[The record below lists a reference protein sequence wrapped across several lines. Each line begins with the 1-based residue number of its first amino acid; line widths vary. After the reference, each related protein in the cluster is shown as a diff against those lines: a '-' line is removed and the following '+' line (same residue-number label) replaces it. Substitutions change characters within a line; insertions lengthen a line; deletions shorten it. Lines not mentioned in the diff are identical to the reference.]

1 MSGTEQ
7 AVKVATKEATG
18 NITTSEKWYENP
30 LSQTL
35 LDKKYYHDGED
46 FEGFVNRVTGIF
58 SPELA
63 PKFRQCLLNGEF
75 FPAGRS
81 LYGAGSKG
89 KFRASMSNCYILP
102 CPEDNIE
109 SIFDVNKK
117 MARIFSY
124 GGGCGVNISNLRPKD
139 SKVNNSARTSSGA
152 VSFLTLFNATG
163 SVIGVHGRRAAEM
176 VALSC
181 EHPDIEE
188 FLKIKQTDHKLE
200 AMNISM
206 LITGKFMEAI
216 KANKPFELHFDVPE
230 SNEHVRKSI
239 DTRKFYR
246 EFCQTQWDYGDPGSI
261 FIDRV
266 RSYNLLSG
274 YPEYR
279 IDVSNPC
286 AEFYGNAYNSC
297 NLGSINLYHM
307 VDNKFA
313 PDAAINYAKLQQTVD
328 AAVRSRDEILDYG
341 YDMQPLDENRKC
353 IDDWR
358 SIGLGI
364 MGLADMFV
372 ALGVKYGSAE
382 SRKIAGDLMKAIFK
396 QALITSCDLARTK
409 GTFGKFDWNKTSKS
423 PLIQL
428 FPELHDRIK
437 KYGLRNGTL
446 LSIAPTGSLSLLA
459 GGFSGG
465 VEPIYQISMQRTTH
479 SLEKEHKSFRVF
491 ARSIQDL
498 LLYHNLPLDTPDDE
512 VKARFPF
519 VIESHD
525 VDPADRVEMQ
535 SVLQTY
541 VDNAI
546 SSTVNLKE
554 SATVEEIER
563 IYMLAYEKGC
573 KGLTVF
579 RDNCKRG
586 SILDAT
592 ETNEIVLDSI
602 VPSKRHNIRRIDG
615 STYRQSSAC
624 IKNFY
629 ITVNKT
635 ESGQIFEVFTNF
647 SGGCTANV
655 DTMTRLISLLLRC
668 GVKVDTIIS
677 ELREAKCRGCQEL
690 RKQGKDVSLSCGNAI
705 ADAIEAAY
713 HGTTKKS
720 VVGGLVCPEC
730 GARLVSESRCFSCPN
745 CGFSKC
751 NN

>member
-1 MSGTEQ
+1 
-7 AVKVATKEATG
+7 
-18 NITTSEKWYENP
+18 
-30 LSQTL
+30 
-35 LDKKYYHDGED
+35 
-46 FEGFVNRVTGIF
+46 
-58 SPELA
+58 
-63 PKFRQCLLNGEF
+63 
-75 FPAGRS
+75 
-81 LYGAGSKG
+81 
-89 KFRASMSNCYILP
+89 
-102 CPEDNIE
+102 
-109 SIFDVNKK
+109 
-117 MARIFSY
+117 
-124 GGGCGVNISNLRPKD
+124 
-139 SKVNNSARTSSGA
+139 
-152 VSFLTLFNATG
+152 
-163 SVIGVHGRRAAEM
+163 
-176 VALSC
+176 
-181 EHPDIEE
+181 
-188 FLKIKQTDHKLE
+188 
-200 AMNISM
+200 
-206 LITGKFMEAI
+206 
-216 KANKPFELHFDVPE
+216 
-230 SNEHVRKSI
+230 
-239 DTRKFYR
+239 
-246 EFCQTQWDYGDPGSI
+246 
-261 FIDRV
+261 
-266 RSYNLLSG
+266 
-274 YPEYR
+274 
-279 IDVSNPC
+279 
-286 AEFYGNAYNSC
+286 
-297 NLGSINLYHM
+297 
-307 VDNKFA
+307 
-313 PDAAINYAKLQQTVD
+313 
-328 AAVRSRDEILDYG
+328 
-341 YDMQPLDENRKC
+341 
-353 IDDWR
+353 
-358 SIGLGI
+358 
-364 MGLADMFV
+364 
-372 ALGVKYGSAE
+372 
-382 SRKIAGDLMKAIFK
+382 MKAIFK

-409 GTFGKFDWNKTSKS
+409 GTFGKFDWTKTAKS

-428 FPELHDRIK
+428 FPELHDRIR

-498 LLYHNLPLDTPDDE
+498 LLYHNLPLDTPDEE

-690 RKQGKDVSLSCGNAI
+690 RKQGQDVSLSCGNAI

-730 GARLVSESRCFSCPN
+730 GARLVSEGRCFSCPN